1 MTKDNINIVKRQTMA
16 WEERAA
22 MYASNEDP
30 DFGYKNFLQVGK
42 KTANS
47 PNPVGK
53 WVKDTS
59 S

>member
-1 MTKDNINIVKRQTMA
+1 MS
-16 WEERAA
+16 WEVRAA

-30 DFGYKNFLQVGK
+30 DFGYKNFLQVGR

-47 PNPVGK
+47 LVGK